1 MQQSSIV
8 LYTVRCTLGDGY
20 CRGWRLRDYIMRI
33 YVSVQYSEAG
43 TVYKYFRIQRHKAW
57 TSDASPYRSVCF
69 EWYAENRMMVEVMLK
84 IMKRQWKHR
93 QRCLV
98 GYLRREWRYY
108 YQDYNIVI
116 AWVPSYGFRVIIS
129 ELSRDRFHVRNLAT
143 IFRNMMMTNCM
154 QYMHCSMTSISEDSS
169 LWNMDW
175 TMQTAVGA
183 VFLIPNEALIC
194 DWVARSFDTLI
205 KV

>member
-1 MQQSSIV
+1 MGTFIWVSS
-8 LYTVRCTLGDGY
+8 
-20 CRGWRLRDYIMRI
+20 
-33 YVSVQYSEAG
+33 
-43 TVYKYFRIQRHKAW
+43 
-57 TSDASPYRSVCF
+57 
-69 EWYAENRMMVEVMLK
+69 
-84 IMKRQWKHR
+84 
-93 QRCLV
+93 
-98 GYLRREWRYY
+98 YY
-108 YQDYNIVI
+108 
-116 AWVPSYGFRVIIS
+116 S

-143 IFRNMMMTNCM
+143 IFENMMMTNCM

-183 VFLIPNEALIC
+183 LFLIPNEALIC